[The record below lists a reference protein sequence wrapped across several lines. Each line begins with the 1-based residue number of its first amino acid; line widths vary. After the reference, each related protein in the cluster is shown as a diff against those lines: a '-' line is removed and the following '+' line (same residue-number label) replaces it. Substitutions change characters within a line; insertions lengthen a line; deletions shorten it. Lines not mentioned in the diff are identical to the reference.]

1 MRKLTA
7 LLLASALYVGAAS
20 ADTLTVGYA
29 DLDTDTSITTLA
41 TSPGTQ
47 IQFQFI
53 MLGTGFGFGQIIALL
68 IPQGPGLA
76 PAFEFAF
83 NNGFVPAEGGTI
95 RLYATW
101 QGATTAGNKITL
113 PSLFQTNEMPGGT
126 NGLSVTEQIFVC
138 KNAQV
143 YCDGGFLANGGKE
156 VGDATFTDALD
167 TLTPTLTGTAPGQP
181 FAITEVF
188 TFSQDRSLLPPDA
201 PQGDVGAAIVVDP
214 AGTVAPVPGPIAGAG
229 LPGLILASGGLLGW
243 WRRRQKTA

>member
-1 MRKLTA
+1 MRKSTA
-7 LLLASALYVGAAS
+7 MLLASALYVGPAS
-20 ADTLTVGYA
+20 ADTITIGYA
-29 DLDTDTSITTLA
+29 DLATDTSVNVLGSTTSDML
-41 TSPGTQ
+41 SY
-47 IQFQFI
+47 QFI
-53 MLGTGFGFGQIIALL
+53 MLGTGFGFGQITALL

-83 NNGFVPAEGGTI
+83 NNGFVPPEGGTV

-101 QGATTAGNKITL
+101 QGALTAGNSITL

-126 NGLSVTEQIFVC
+126 NGLSVTEQVYVC
-138 KNAQV
+138 KNSKV
-143 YCDGGFLANGGKE
+143 FCDDSFVGGGKL
-156 VGDATFTDALD
+156 VGDAAFTDVLD
-167 TLTPTLTGTAPGQP
+167 TLTSTLTGTAPGQP

-188 TFSQDRSLLPPDA
+188 TFSQDRGTFPFA

-229 LPGLILASGGLLGW
+229 LPGLILVSGGLLGW

>member
-1 MRKLTA
+1 MRKL
-7 LLLASALYVGAAS
+7 LGMLLASTMYVGPAS
-20 ADTLTVGYA
+20 ADTITIGYA
-29 DLDTDTSITTLA
+29 DLDTDTSITTLQ
-41 TSPGTQ
+41 TTPGTMNQ
-47 IQFQFI
+47 LLFI
-53 MLGTGFGFGQIIALL
+53 MLGTGFGFGQITALL

-83 NNGFVPAEGGTI
+83 NNGFVPPQGGTI

-101 QGATTAGNKITL
+101 QGALTAGNSITL
-113 PSLFQTNEMPGGT
+113 PTLFETNEMPGGS
-126 NGLSVTEQIFVC
+126 NGLSVTEQVFVC
-138 KNAQV
+138 KNSQV
-143 YCDGGFLANGGKE
+143 YCDGGLLAPGGKQ
-156 VGDATFTDALD
+156 VGATTFTDVLD
-167 TLTPTLTGTAPGQP
+167 SQNVTLTGTAPGQP
-181 FAITEVF
+181 FAITEIF